1 MTKSAQRRVRRNLLA
16 AALVFSIPLV
26 LAECSASSA
35 TAQTVASPPACNASQ
50 ITVTAG
56 KTLTNAI
63 YEVRTTT
70 GLHQVRAEELVPV
83 YFHNT
88 GVTCHLLMGAPKVLV
103 VRNTSNVK
111 NLSSLSMRDVSIP
124 TVAVDTRRRD
134 VARHQEIKALFVVL
148 RPVAG
153 PTFGGC
159 QPATATGLVVQGY
172 AGPVGTFHWIPRE
185 IRDVC
190 FDTGVTRSV
199 VNFGIDWPVTS

>member
-1 MTKSAQRRVRRNLLA
+1 MAT
-16 AALVFSIPLV
+16 ALVFSMPL
-26 LAECSASSA
+26 AIAGYSASTA
-35 TAQTVASPPACNASQ
+35 TAQTVTSPPACNASQ
-50 ITVTAG
+50 ITVAAG

-83 YFHNT
+83 YFSNA
-88 GVTCHLLMGAPKVLV
+88 GVTCHLLMGAPEVLV

-111 NLSSLSMRDVSIP
+111 KLSSLSMRDVSIP
-124 TVAVDTRRRD
+124 TGAVDTRRRD
-134 VARHQEIKALFVVL
+134 VARHHEIKALFVVL

-153 PTFGGC
+153 PTFRGC

-172 AGPVGTFHWIPRE
+172 AGPVGTFHWIPRHL
-185 IRDVC
+185 RDVC

-199 VNFGIDWPVTS
+199 VNFGINWPVNS